1 MKKTLLLVLLVL
13 AAVPSIFAQQE
24 KIYSYHSD
32 IVINKDASMIV
43 TETIKVKALG
53 IDIRRG
59 IFRDFP
65 TTYEDAYGNK
75 VVVDMDIIGVYR
87 DGQPEDYHTEYH
99 DNGVSIYAGNK
110 DVYLD
115 PGDYTYKII
124 YKTTGSSVSSAIMMS
139 FTGMLQETAG
149 CSRWKM
155 FLRQ

>member
-59 IFRDFP
+59 I
-65 TTYEDAYGNK
+65 
-75 VVVDMDIIGVYR
+75 
-87 DGQPEDYHTEYH
+87 
-99 DNGVSIYAGNK
+99 
-110 DVYLD
+110 
-115 PGDYTYKII
+115 
-124 YKTTGSSVSSAIMMS
+124 
-139 FTGMLQETAG
+139 
-149 CSRWKM
+149 
-155 FLRQ
+155 